1 MLFIQAELL
10 NKYCEMLDF
19 NFLVTDFDIVLK
31 LLNYIIYITIH
42 YITLH
47 YIILHYITLHYIT
60 LHYITLH
67 YITLHYITLYY
78 ITSI

>member
-19 NFLVTDFDIVLK
+19 NFLVADFYIVLN

-42 YITLH
+42 YITLLFH
-47 YIILHYITLHYIT
+47 YAKSAKTSNIL
-60 LHYITLH
+60 
-67 YITLHYITLYY
+67 
-78 ITSI
+78 S